1 MNTTATTQ
9 AQGAAAQTA
18 GGAAR
23 PTAVAKA
30 ISIVA
35 ATAALAA
42 VAVLAACGGGS
53 SGSPGIA
60 FLPSA
65 PPPPPAPAP
74 AAAPAAD
81 GPMVRQTTAGK
92 IEGVDD
98 SAASGTYFWKG
109 VPFAKPPVG
118 ALRWR
123 APAEPE
129 AWTAIRPAKTFGAA
143 CLQIGRIFG
152 PGSNNTYDA
161 TIVST
166 LGQPLGSEDCL
177 FVNVWRPATT
187 DKNLPVLLFVH
198 GGSNVSGYTADPL
211 YDGAKLAKAAN
222 AVVITASYRLGV
234 LGFLNVPQ
242 IRPGGTA
249 GDDSGNFALLDNMA
263 ALRYIQNNVAS
274 FGGDPGNVTLS
285 GESAGAT
292 NLLAI
297 MTSPM
302 AKGLFHKAFEMS
314 GGISMA
320 SNLAGKPGAQPA
332 LVPAAVSL
340 AQGDAILKS
349 LLVADGTA
357 ADATAAATY
366 IASRTPAQIAD
377 YLRSKEGG
385 ALLTTVLNAGLSA
398 VAPIPD
404 GTVLPLNPI
413 DAIAADQYVKVPT
426 LAGNTREEGKLFAA
440 LLTSFGGKP
449 GWKIDDAKRLS
460 LMMNFDPDAS
470 TQTLTSGDII
480 DASYLPVGTPLIGYN
495 AKTQL
500 VTSLLFE
507 SNRDNLLDTM
517 KTRQANL
524 WSYRL
529 DWAQEAYPW
538 NEVYGAA
545 HAFDLPFVFGNFGPS
560 VVSNTIG
567 GKANEK
573 GRLAL
578 SGAVMAS
585 IGAFMRNGDPNTAEL
600 GVTWAPW
607 PAQVR
612 LDATLTDRKITTA
625 P

>member
-1 MNTTATTQ
+1 MKTAQ
-9 AQGAAAQTA
+9 AAQNQGMT
-18 GGAAR
+18 GK
-23 PTAVAKA
+23 TAVAKA
-30 ISIVA
+30 VA
-35 ATAALAA
+35 FATAAAALAA
-42 VAVLAACGGGS
+42 LAACGGGS
-53 SGSPGIA
+53 SGGPGFA

-65 PPPPPAPAP
+65 PAPAAPAP
-74 AAAPAAD
+74 PAAD
-81 GPMVRQTTAGK
+81 GPMVRQTTTGK

-98 SAASGTYFWKG
+98 SASSGTYFWKG
-109 VPFAKPPVG
+109 VPFAKAPVG
-118 ALRWR
+118 ELRWR
-123 APAEPE
+123 APVVPD
-129 AWTAIRPAKTFGAA
+129 AWSGIRPAKTFGAA

-242 IRPGGTA
+242 LRPGGSA

-263 ALRYIQNNVAS
+263 ALRFIQNNAAT

-302 AKGLFHKAFEMS
+302 AKGLFHKVIEMS

-320 SNLAGKPGAQPA
+320 SNLVGKPGASPA
-332 LVPAAVSL
+332 LAPAAVSL
-340 AQGDAILKS
+340 AQGDTILKS

-357 ADATAAATY
+357 ADATAAGTY
-366 IASRTPAQIAD
+366 IATRTPAQIAD
-377 YLRSKEGG
+377 YMRAKEGG
-385 ALLTTVLNAGLSA
+385 ALLTTVLKAGQSS
-398 VAPIPD
+398 VGPIPD

-413 DAIAADQYVKVPT
+413 DAIAAGNYVKVPT
-426 LAGNTREEGKLFAA
+426 IAGNTREEGKLFAA
-440 LLTSFGGKP
+440 AAWTPNDAQRLT
-449 GWKIDDAKRLS
+449 
-460 LMMNFDPDAS
+460 LMMNFDPDAA
-470 TQTLTSGDII
+470 TQTLTTGDIVK
-480 DASYLPVGTPLIGYN
+480 APFLPVDTAGTGYN
-495 AKTQL
+495 AVTQSI
-500 VTSLLFE
+500 TSLLFE
-507 SNRDNLLDTM
+507 ANRDNLLDTM
-517 KTRQANL
+517 KTRQSNL

-560 VVSNTIG
+560 VLSNTIG

-578 SGAVMAS
+578 SRTVMAS

-600 GVTWAPW
+600 GATWAPW
-607 PAQVR
+607 PAQLR
-612 LDATLTDRKITTA
+612 FDATPTESKITVT

>member
-1 MNTTATTQ
+1 
-9 AQGAAAQTA
+9 
-18 GGAAR
+18 
-23 PTAVAKA
+23 
-30 ISIVA
+30 VA
-35 ATAALAA
+35 ATAA
-42 VAVLAACGGGS
+42 LAACGGGS
-53 SGSPGIA
+53 SGSSGFA

-65 PPPPPAPAP
+65 PAPAPAP
-74 AAAPAAD
+74 APPPEPVAD

-98 SAASGTYFWKG
+98 SAASGTWFWKG
-109 VPFAKPPVG
+109 VPFAKAPAG
-118 ALRWR
+118 ELRWR
-123 APAEPE
+123 APVEPE
-129 AWTAIRPAKTFGAA
+129 AWSGIRAAKTFGAA

-152 PGSNNTYDA
+152 PGANNTYDA

-166 LGQPLGSEDCL
+166 LGKPLGSEDCL

-187 DKNLPVLLFVH
+187 DKKLPVLLFVH
-198 GGSNVSGYTADPL
+198 GGSNISGYTADPL

-242 IRPGGTA
+242 LRPGGTA

-263 ALRYIQNNVAS
+263 ALRFIQNNVAA

-302 AKGLFHKAFEMS
+302 AKGLFHKVIEMS

-320 SNLAGKPGAQPA
+320 SNLVGKPGASPA
-332 LVPAAVSL
+332 LNPASVSL
-340 AQGDAILKS
+340 AQGDGILKS

-357 ADATAAATY
+357 ADAGAAATY
-366 IASRTPAQIAD
+366 IASRTPAQIAA
-377 YLRSKEGG
+377 YLRAKEGG
-385 ALLTTVLNAGLSA
+385 ALLTTVLNAGLSS

-404 GTVLPLNPI
+404 GTVIPLNPI

-426 LAGNTREEGKLFAA
+426 IAGNTREEGKLFAS
-440 LLTSFGGKP
+440 LLPLFGGSP
-449 GWKIDDAKRLS
+449 GWKIDDAARLT
-460 LMMNFDPDAS
+460 LMMNFNPDAAA
-470 TQTLTSGDII
+470 QTLTSGDII
-480 DASYLPVGTPLIGYN
+480 DASYLPVGTAVTGYN
-495 AKTQL
+495 AKTRL

-507 SNRDNLLDTM
+507 ANRDNLLDTM
-517 KTRQANL
+517 KTRQSNL

-560 VVSNTIG
+560 VLSNTIG

-585 IGAFMRNGDPNTAEL
+585 IGAFMRKGDPNTPEL
-600 GVTWAPW
+600 GATWAPW
-607 PAQVR
+607 PSK
-612 LDATLTDRKITTA
+612 LLFDATPTA
-625 P
+625 LQTGVE

>member
-1 MNTTATTQ
+1 MKTAAAAQ
-9 AQGAAAQTA
+9 DQGAAVKA
-18 GGAAR
+18 
-23 PTAVAKA
+23 AVARA
-30 ISIVA
+30 LAIVA
-35 ATAALAA
+35 ATAA
-42 VAVLAACGGGS
+42 LAACGGGS
-53 SGSPGIA
+53 SGSSGFA

-65 PPPPPAPAP
+65 PAPAPAP
-74 AAAPAAD
+74 APPPEPAAD

-98 SAASGTYFWKG
+98 SAASGTWFWKG
-109 VPFAKPPVG
+109 VPFAKAPSG
-118 ALRWR
+118 ELRWR
-123 APAEPE
+123 APVEPE
-129 AWTAIRPAKTFGAA
+129 AWSGIRAAKTFGSA

-152 PGSNNTYDA
+152 PGANNTYDA

-166 LGQPLGSEDCL
+166 LGKPLGSEDCL

-187 DKNLPVLLFVH
+187 DKKLPVLLFVH
-198 GGSNVSGYTADPL
+198 GGSNISGYTADPL

-242 IRPGGTA
+242 LRPGGTA

-263 ALRYIQNNVAS
+263 ALRFIQNNVAA

-302 AKGLFHKAFEMS
+302 AKGLFHKVIEMS

-320 SNLAGKPGAQPA
+320 SNLVGKPGASPA
-332 LVPAAVSL
+332 LNPASVSL
-340 AQGDAILKS
+340 AQGDGILKS

-357 ADATAAATY
+357 ADAGAAATY
-366 IASRTPAQIAD
+366 IASRTPAQIAA
-377 YLRSKEGG
+377 YLRAKEGG
-385 ALLTTVLNAGLSA
+385 ALLTTVLNAGLSS

-404 GTVLPLNPI
+404 GTVIPLNPI

-426 LAGNTREEGKLFAA
+426 IAGNTREEGKLFAS
-440 LLTSFGGKP
+440 LLPLFGGSP
-449 GWKIDDAKRLS
+449 GWKIDDAARLT
-460 LMMNFDPDAS
+460 LMMNFNPDAAV
-470 TQTLTSGDII
+470 QTLTSGDII
-480 DASYLPVGTPLIGYN
+480 DASYLPVGTAVTGYN
-495 AKTQL
+495 AKTRL

-507 SNRDNLLDTM
+507 ANRDNLLDTM
-517 KTRQANL
+517 KTRQSNL

-560 VVSNTIG
+560 VLSNTIG

-585 IGAFMRNGDPNTAEL
+585 IGAFMRKGDPNTPEL
-600 GVTWAPW
+600 GATWAPW
-607 PAQVR
+607 PSK
-612 LDATLTDRKITTA
+612 LLFDATPTA
-625 P
+625 LQTGVE

>member
-1 MNTTATTQ
+1 MKKIETTQ
-9 AQGAAAQTA
+9 DQGAA
-18 GGAAR
+18 R
-23 PTAVAKA
+23 KTAVARA
-30 ISIVA
+30 IAIATA
-35 ATAALAA
+35 AAALAA
-42 VAVLAACGGGS
+42 LAACGGGS
-53 SGSPGIA
+53 SGGSGFAFVPGA
-60 FLPSA
+60 
-65 PPPPPAPAP
+65 PAPAP
-74 AAAPAAD
+74 VPPPQPVAD

-98 SAASGTYFWKG
+98 SAGSGTYFWKG
-109 VPFAKPPVG
+109 VPFAKAPAG
-118 ALRWR
+118 SLRWR
-123 APAEPE
+123 APVEPD
-129 AWTAIRPAKTFGAA
+129 AWSDIRPAKTFGAA
-143 CLQIGRIFG
+143 CLQIGRVFG

-187 DKNLPVLLFVH
+187 DKNLPVLLFIH
-198 GGSNVSGYTADPL
+198 GGSNISGYTADPL

-242 IRPGGTA
+242 LRPGGTA

-263 ALRYIQNNVAS
+263 ALRYIQNNVAT

-302 AKGLFHKAFEMS
+302 AKGLFHKAIEMS
-314 GGISMA
+314 GGISLA
-320 SNLAGKPGAQPA
+320 SNLVGKPGAQPA
-332 LVPAAVSL
+332 LSPASVSL

-349 LLVADGTA
+349 LLVADGTVP
-357 ADATAAATY
+357 DAPAAAAY
-366 IASRTPAQIAD
+366 IGTRTPAQISD
-377 YLRSKEGG
+377 YMRSKEGG
-385 ALLTTVLNAGLSA
+385 ALLKTVLAANLSS

-404 GTVLPLNPI
+404 GTVIPANPI
-413 DAIAADQYVKVPT
+413 DAIAADKYVKVPT
-426 LAGNTREEGKLFAA
+426 IAGNTRDEGKLFAS
-440 LLTSFGGKP
+440 LLPLFGGAP
-449 GWKIDDAKRLS
+449 GWKIDDAKRLT
-460 LMMNFDPDAS
+460 LMMNFDPDAAA
-470 TQTLTSGDII
+470 QPLTSADII
-480 DASYLPVGTPLIGYN
+480 DTSYLPVDTAVTGYN
-495 AKTQL
+495 AKTRL
-500 VTSLLFE
+500 ITKLLFE
-507 SNRDNLLDTM
+507 ANRDNLLDTM
-517 KTRQANL
+517 KTRQSNL

-560 VVSNTIG
+560 VLSNTIG

-578 SGAVMAS
+578 SAAVMAS
-585 IGAFMRNGDPNTAEL
+585 VGAFMRNGDPNTPEL
-600 GVTWAPW
+600 GATWAPW
-607 PAQVR
+607 PSK
-612 LDATLTDRKITTA
+612 LLFDATLTTLKNGVE
-625 P
+625 

>member
-1 MNTTATTQ
+1 MKTAAAAQ
-9 AQGAAAQTA
+9 DQGAAVKA
-18 GGAAR
+18 
-23 PTAVAKA
+23 AVARA
-30 ISIVA
+30 LAIVA
-35 ATAALAA
+35 ATAA
-42 VAVLAACGGGS
+42 LAACGGGS
-53 SGSPGIA
+53 SGSSGFA

-65 PPPPPAPAP
+65 PAPAPAP
-74 AAAPAAD
+74 APPPESVAD

-98 SAASGTYFWKG
+98 SAASGTWFWKG
-109 VPFAKPPVG
+109 VPFAKAPAG
-118 ALRWR
+118 ELRWR
-123 APAEPE
+123 APVEPE
-129 AWTAIRPAKTFGAA
+129 AWSGIRATKTFGSA

-152 PGSNNTYDA
+152 PGANNTYDA

-166 LGQPLGSEDCL
+166 LGKPLGSEDCL

-187 DKNLPVLLFVH
+187 DKKLPVLLFVH
-198 GGSNVSGYTADPL
+198 GGSNISGYTADPL

-242 IRPGGTA
+242 LRPGGTA

-263 ALRYIQNNVAS
+263 ALRFIQNNVAA

-302 AKGLFHKAFEMS
+302 AKGLFHKVIEMS

-320 SNLAGKPGAQPA
+320 SNLVGKPGASPA
-332 LVPAAVSL
+332 LNPASVSL
-340 AQGDAILKS
+340 AQGDGILKS
-349 LLVADGTA
+349 LLMADGIVADAG
-357 ADATAAATY
+357 AAATY
-366 IASRTPAQIAD
+366 IASRTPAQIAA
-377 YLRSKEGG
+377 YLRAKEGG
-385 ALLTTVLNAGLSA
+385 ALLTTVLNAGLSS

-404 GTVLPLNPI
+404 GTVIPLNPI

-426 LAGNTREEGKLFAA
+426 IAGNTREEGKLFAS
-440 LLTSFGGKP
+440 LLPLFGGSP
-449 GWKIDDAKRLS
+449 GWKIDDAARLT
-460 LMMNFDPDAS
+460 LMMNFNPDAAV
-470 TQTLTSGDII
+470 QTLTSGDII
-480 DASYLPVGTPLIGYN
+480 DASYLPVGTAVTGYN
-495 AKTQL
+495 AKTRL

-507 SNRDNLLDTM
+507 ANRDNLLDTM
-517 KTRQANL
+517 KTRQSNL

-529 DWAQEAYPW
+529 DWAQEVYPW

-560 VVSNTIG
+560 VLSNTIG

-585 IGAFMRNGDPNTAEL
+585 IGAFMRKGDPNTPEL
-600 GVTWAPW
+600 GATWAPW
-607 PAQVR
+607 PSK
-612 LDATLTDRKITTA
+612 LLFDATPTA
-625 P
+625 LQTGVE

>member
-1 MNTTATTQ
+1 MKMTETR
-9 AQGAAAQTA
+9 QGQREAKK
-18 GGAAR
+18 
-23 PTAVAKA
+23 TAVSRA
-30 ISIVA
+30 IA
-35 ATAALAA
+35 AA
-42 VAVLAACGGGS
+42 VAAAGLAALAACGGGS
-53 SGSPGIA
+53 SGSSGFS
-60 FLPSA
+60 FLPGA
-65 PPPPPAPAP
+65 PVPAPAP
-74 AAAPAAD
+74 PAAPPVPAGD

-98 SAASGTYFWKG
+98 SANSGTWFWKG

-123 APAEPE
+123 APEEPE
-129 AWTAIRPAKTFGAA
+129 AWSGIREAKAFGAA

-152 PGSNNTYDA
+152 PGANNTYDA

-166 LGQPLGSEDCL
+166 LEQPLGSEDCL

-187 DKNLPVLLFVH
+187 EQNLPVLLFIH

-211 YDGAKLAKAAN
+211 YDGARLAKAAN

-242 IRPGGTA
+242 LRPGGTA

-263 ALRYIQNNVAS
+263 ALRYIQKNAQA

-302 AKGLFHKAFEMS
+302 AKGLFHKAIEMS

-320 SNLAGKPGAQPA
+320 SNLVGKPGAQPA
-332 LVPAAVSL
+332 LSPASVSL
-340 AQGDAILKS
+340 AQGDGILKA

-357 ADATAAATY
+357 ADAAAAATY
-366 IASRTPAQIAD
+366 IAGRTPAQIAD
-377 YLRSKEGG
+377 YMRSKEGG
-385 ALLTTVLNAGLSA
+385 ALLSTVLAAKLAA
-398 VAPIPD
+398 VGPIPD
-404 GTVLPLNPI
+404 GSVIPTNPI
-413 DAIAADQYVKVPT
+413 DAIAADKYLKVPMI
-426 LAGNTREEGKLFAA
+426 AGNTREEGKLFAS
-440 LLTSFGGKP
+440 LLPAFGGAN
-449 GWKIDDAKRLS
+449 GWKIDDARRLT
-460 LMMNFDPDAS
+460 LMISFDPDAA
-470 TQTLTSGDII
+470 TQTLTSADII
-480 DASYLPVGTPLIGYN
+480 DPSYLPVGTPVTGFD
-495 AKTQL
+495 ARTHL
-500 VTSLLFE
+500 VTQLLFE
-507 SNRDNLLDTM
+507 ANRDNLLDTM
-517 KTRQANL
+517 KTRQSNL

-560 VVSNTIG
+560 VVSNVIG

-578 SGAVMAS
+578 SASVQAS
-585 IGAFMRNGDPNTAEL
+585 IGAFLRKGDPNTPEL
-600 GVTWAPW
+600 GASWAPW
-607 PAQVR
+607 PSK
-612 LDATLTDRKITTA
+612 LLFDATLTTLKNGVE
-625 P
+625 